1 MWYNVTALRMDIH
14 HLRVFA
20 TVFRNR
26 SFSKASEELHL
37 TQPTISDH
45 VKALEEELH
54 CRLFDRLGRSIVP
67 TKEADILY
75 SHAAEIIE
83 KADALKGLIGQFK
96 KEITGELIVGASTI
110 PGTYVIPR
118 IIGGFKKRYPSV
130 SFQIIETD
138 SKGVIEKVLRHELLL
153 GMVGAKM
160 GHGQLTF
167 TPVMEEELIAVSSPS
182 LIKAHEMSL
191 EELTSFPMILREE
204 GSGTRKE
211 FEKILEARG
220 ILLDA
225 LAVVGYFGSTD
236 AVKQAVKAGLG
247 ISILSELAVRDE
259 LKYKL
264 LKKIRVKGIQ
274 MKRKFYAVTHKK
286 RTLPF
291 AYSIFMEYLKTHV

>member
-1 MWYNVTALRMDIH
+1 MDIH

-37 TQPTISDH
+37 TQPTVSDH

-75 SHAAEIIE
+75 SHAVEIIE
-83 KADALKGLIGQFK
+83 KTDALKELIGQFK
-96 KEITGELIVGASTI
+96 KEVSGELIIGASTI
-110 PGTYVIPR
+110 PGTYVIPH
-118 IIGGFKKRYPSV
+118 IIAAFKQRYPSV
-130 SFQIIETD
+130 SFQIVESD
-138 SKGVIEKVLRHELLL
+138 SKGVIEKVLQHELLM

-160 GHGQLTF
+160 GHGQLIY

-182 LIKAHEMSL
+182 LIRANEISL
-191 EELTSFPMILREE
+191 EELTRFPMILREE

-211 FEKILEARG
+211 IERILDGKG
-220 ILLDA
+220 ISLDA
-225 LAVVGYFGSTD
+225 LTVVGYFGSTD

-247 ISILSELAVRDE
+247 ISILSELAVKDE
-259 LKYKL
+259 VKYKL
-264 LKKIRVKGIQ
+264 LKKIRLKGIQ
-274 MKRKFYAVTHKK
+274 MKRRFYAVTHRK

-291 AYSIFMEYLKTHV
+291 AYNIFMEYLKAHL

>member
-1 MWYNVTALRMDIH
+1 MDIH

-20 TVFRNR
+20 AVLRNR
-26 SFSKASEELHL
+26 SFSRASEELHL
-37 TQPTISDH
+37 TQPTVSDH

-75 SHAAEIIE
+75 SHAVEIIE
-83 KADALKGLIGQFK
+83 KTDSIKDLIGQFK
-96 KEITGELIVGASTI
+96 KEIAGELILGASTI

-118 IIGGFKKRYPSV
+118 IIAGFKKRYPSV
-130 SFQIIETD
+130 SFQIVESD
-138 SKGVIEKVLRHELLL
+138 SKGIIEKVLEHELLL
-153 GMVGAKM
+153 GVVGAKM

-191 EELTSFPMILREE
+191 EELKDFPMILREE
-204 GSGTRKE
+204 GSGTRRE
-211 FEKILEARG
+211 IERILEARD
-220 ILLDA
+220 IPLDA
-225 LAVVGYFGSTD
+225 LEVVGYFGSTD

-247 ISILSELAVRDE
+247 ISILSELAVKDE

-264 LKKIRVKGIQ
+264 LKKIRVKGLQ
-274 MKRKFYAVTHKK
+274 MKRKFYAVTHRK
-286 RTLPF
+286 RSLPF
-291 AYSIFMEYLKTHV
+291 AYGVFMEYLKAHV